1 LLNFYDFF
9 RLSEDVMLNHER
21 IHHGLH
27 EKSRAGFFSGNK
39 TKAWPVT
46 KKGASPEKVPRK
58 TNPRKTQVI
67 LYLSE
72 IEDMWNSEIPSDVSL
87 SDDS

>member
-1 LLNFYDFF
+1 MDC
-9 RLSEDVMLNHER
+9 
-21 IHHGLH
+21 HG
-27 EKSRAGFFSGNK
+27 KTTGRFTRFSGNK

-46 KKGASPEKVPRK
+46 KKGASPEKMPRK